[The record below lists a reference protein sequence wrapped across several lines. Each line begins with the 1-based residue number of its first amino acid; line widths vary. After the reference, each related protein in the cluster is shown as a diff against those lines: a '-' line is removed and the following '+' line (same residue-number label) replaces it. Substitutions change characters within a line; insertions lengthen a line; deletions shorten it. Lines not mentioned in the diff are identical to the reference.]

1 MLYYITQG
9 MSFNIQNPEWLIK
22 RTPRKKIER
31 NLVKDVILLHRNS
44 FLMIYIKL
52 IILAQC
58 YENTQHDSNSA
69 VLSQMV

>member
-1 MLYYITQG
+1 MVNKKN
-9 MSFNIQNPEWLIK
+9 SKEKIK
-22 RTPRKKIER
+22 R

-52 IILAQC
+52 IILAQY
-58 YENTQHDSNSA
+58 YENTQYDSNSA